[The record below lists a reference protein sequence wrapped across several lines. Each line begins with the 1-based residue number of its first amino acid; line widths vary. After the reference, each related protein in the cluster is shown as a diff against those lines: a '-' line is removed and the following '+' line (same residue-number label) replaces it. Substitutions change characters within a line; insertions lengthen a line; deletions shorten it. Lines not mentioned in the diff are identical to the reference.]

1 MKFSDTLRGLLR
13 RWYIV
18 FPGILLAAAAAAGA
32 WYVISPGYE
41 RSATQLLLPGAD
53 SLPEGANPYLFLG
66 GLVPAADVLV
76 RAIGSENVLNEVVEE
91 HPGVEIE
98 ITRDI
103 TTAGPVILIVVTA
116 GSDAAAEE
124 VLGLLVERT
133 ETTLEQLQKVES
145 IAVENRVTVLPLT
158 VDTQSVPQQRTRML
172 ATAGAGL
179 GGVVLTLLLAGLVDG
194 LSTHRRRHATPP
206 RDEPTD
212 VTPTDIAPADV
223 ATNRDELTPVAP
235 TAGVPTAD
243 APKATD
249 PTSAARHHPRR
260 PRPPVASQ
268 PPPALFD
275 QSRYEDEQAAAEQL
289 NNAR

>member
-18 FPGILLAAAAAAGA
+18 FPGILLAAAVAAGA
-32 WYVISPGYE
+32 WYAISPGYE

-76 RAIGSENVLNEVVEE
+76 RAVGSENVLAEVVEE

-103 TTAGPVILIVVTA
+103 TTAGPVILITVTA
-116 GSDAAAEE
+116 GSDAAAEK
-124 VLGLLVERT
+124 VLELLVERT
-133 ETTLEQLQKVES
+133 ESTLEQLQKVES
-145 IAVENRVTVLPLT
+145 IEVENRVTVLPLT
-158 VDTQSVPQQRTRML
+158 VDTQSVLQQRTRLL

-194 LSTHRRRHATPP
+194 LSTHRKRHGPATHA
-206 RDEPTD
+206 ESTAGAPTD
-212 VTPTDIAPADV
+212 VAPAD
-223 ATNRDELTPVAP
+223 ATTDRDELTPVAQPAGAP
-235 TAGVPTAD
+235 TAP
-243 APKATD
+243 APKAPD
-249 PTSAARHHPRR
+249 PVPVARNARR
-260 PRPPVASQ
+260 PRPPAAVQ
-268 PPPALFD
+268 PPALFN
-275 QSRYEDEQAAAEQL
+275 QSHYEDEAAGEQL